1 MVGGT
6 SIKKEDRLFSLILA
20 LVATRDGLTK
30 TDIYRSVHGYSERY
44 GYETDSTLD
53 KLFERDKKDLREMGV
68 VIDTFE
74 LTGDEG
80 LTHHVRYSIS
90 AEAYELPDNIS
101 FTPRE
106 MSLLQLSA
114 AVWRELALG
123 DDARHALNKLRSLG
137 VQPDSSLNFVAPRI
151 GVVERSFA
159 VVTDALVNELVLEF
173 SYDKPGEDVPRIRH
187 ASPLG
192 IANWHDRWFMLA
204 WDLDAQAERTFLL
217 SRIRGPLRH
226 LPQMSHD
233 RPGEDYASR
242 LLRELDVRAAAN
254 AITLSCEANPDLR
267 YLLERWGA
275 RADKNQ
281 TWHVPC
287 ADVQLLAEELLPLW
301 ASVTA
306 TNSPDLREAVHRR
319 LEGILSRHS
328 GEVLT

>member
-1 MVGGT
+1 MAGGS

-44 GYETDSTLD
+44 EHDTDSTLD

-74 LTGDEG
+74 LAGDEG

-90 AEAYELPDNIS
+90 AEAYELPDGIT

-114 AVWRELALG
+114 SVWRELALG
-123 DDARHALNKLRSLG
+123 DNARHALNKLRSLG

-151 GVVERSFA
+151 GVVERSFT

-173 SYDKPGEDVPRIRH
+173 AYDKPGEDIPRIRRV
-187 ASPLG
+187 SPLG
-192 IANWHDRWFMLA
+192 IANWHDRWFVLA

-217 SRIRGPLRH
+217 SRIRGNIRH
-226 LPQMSHD
+226 VPQISHA
-233 RPGEDYASR
+233 RAGEDYATR
-242 LLRELDVRAAAN
+242 LVHELDHRAIAN
-254 AITLSCEANPDLR
+254 AITLSCDANPDLR

-275 RADKNQ
+275 HFDEDQ

-287 ADVQLLAEELLPLW
+287 ADVELLAEELLPLW
-301 ASVTA
+301 GSVTA
-306 TNSPDLREAVHRR
+306 TNSAELRGAVHRR
-319 LEGILSRHS
+319 LVGILARHS
-328 GEVLT
+328 GEVVV

>member
-1 MVGGT
+1 MAGSV
-6 SIKKEDRLFSLILA
+6 KKEDRLFSLILA
-20 LVATRDGLTK
+20 LSATRDGLTK
-30 TDIYRSVHGYSERY
+30 SDIYRSVHGYSERY
-44 GYETDSTLD
+44 AHDTDSTLD
-53 KLFERDKKDLREMGV
+53 KLFERDKKDLRDMGV

-74 LTGDEG
+74 FAEDEG
-80 LTHHVRYSIS
+80 QTHHVRYSIS

-173 SYDKPGEDVPRIRH
+173 AYDKPGEDAPRIRH

-192 IANWHDRWFMLA
+192 MANWHDRWFLLA

-217 SRIRGPLRH
+217 SRVRGSIRH
-226 LPQMSHD
+226 LPQINYP
-233 RPGEDYASR
+233 RPSEDYASR
-242 LLRELDVRAAAN
+242 LVRELDDRASIN
-254 AITLSCEANPDLR
+254 AIALSCDVNPDLR

-275 RADKNQ
+275 HEDQ
-281 TWHVPC
+281 DQMWHVPC
-287 ADVQLLAEELLPLW
+287 ADVELLAEELLPLW
-301 ASVTA
+301 GSVTA
-306 TNSPDLREAVHRR
+306 TNSDELRGAVHRR
-319 LEGILSRHS
+319 LEGILARHP
-328 GEVLT
+328 GEVVA